1 MFTSSHMH
9 MLICTIIT
17 SLCILQPEIQANA
30 CLCLPVLPVCIV
42 LCSPHAWLLT
52 WHLEPVVTKVMSV
65 QVCSESTS
73 HAGAVQMTHDPQQVE
88 HCKLVDLLS

>member
-1 MFTSSHMH
+1 
-9 MLICTIIT
+9 
-17 SLCILQPEIQANA
+17 
-30 CLCLPVLPVCIV
+30 

-73 HAGAVQMTHDPQQVE
+73 HAGAVQMTRDPQQVE